1 LAAASFKNTGCSDAN
16 TLEATQTMLETRSVD
31 GFFARQ
37 EILIRHLHVESAAW
51 IDDYQT
57 KTAGV

>member
-1 LAAASFKNTGCSDAN
+1 LRD
-16 TLEATQTMLETRSVD
+16 
-31 GFFARQ
+31 Q